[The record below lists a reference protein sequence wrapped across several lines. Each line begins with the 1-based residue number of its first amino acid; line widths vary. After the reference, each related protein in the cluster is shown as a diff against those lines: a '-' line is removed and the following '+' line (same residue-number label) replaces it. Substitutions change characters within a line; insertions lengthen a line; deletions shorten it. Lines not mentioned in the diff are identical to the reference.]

1 MKLRVGLVGLGQ
13 HWEGRHR
20 PALRSMAD
28 RFEVKAICEEVSHL
42 ADRAAREFSAVS
54 VDGYRALVGRD
65 DVDAILMLAPQWYG
79 SLPILAACDYGK
91 AVYCANAMDIQ
102 SAQAQDV
109 RSRIEQAGIAFMLES
124 PRRHA
129 PTTQRLK
136 ELVATHL
143 GPPRMLFCHHRIASQ
158 TKLTSTKRLEPE
170 DHMLQNL
177 VEMVDWCRYVIGE
190 DPTSVTGSA
199 HAAAT
204 EHGGNEYEMMSL
216 DFSPVGQLGKGPSAQ
231 ISCGQ
236 YIPDQWSE
244 AITFQPPTPLQ
255 VRCERGIAF
264 VDLPASLI
272 WFDEAGRHRE
282 SLESERPV
290 GEQLLSNFYHD
301 VVSLVRKTSSLKD
314 SYQALEIVMAA
325 RASWRQGSRVD
336 LQA

>member
-1 MKLRVGLVGLGQ
+1 
-13 HWEGRHR
+13 
-20 PALRSMAD
+20 MAD

-42 ADRAAREFSAVS
+42 AESAAREFDAVS

-65 DVDAILMLAPQWYG
+65 DVDAVLMLAPQWFG
-79 SLPILAACDYGK
+79 PLPILAACDYGK

-109 RSRIEQAGIAFMLES
+109 RLRIEQAGIAFMLEC

-129 PTTQRLK
+129 PATQRLK

-143 GPPRMLFCHHRIASQ
+143 GPPRMLFCHHRVASQ
-158 TKLTSTKRLEPE
+158 TRLAPTKRLDPE

-190 DPTSVTGSA
+190 EPTSVTGSA
-199 HAAAT
+199 HASST
-204 EHGGNEYEMMSL
+204 GDGDKEYEMMSL
-216 DFSPVGQLGKGPSAQ
+216 DFSAAGQLGKGPTAQ

-236 YIPDQWSE
+236 YIPGHWPE

-255 VRCERGIAF
+255 VYCERGIAF
-264 VDLPASLI
+264 VDLPASLV

-314 SYQALEIVMAA
+314 SYQALEIVLAA
-325 RASWRQGSRVD
+325 RSSWQQGSRVD